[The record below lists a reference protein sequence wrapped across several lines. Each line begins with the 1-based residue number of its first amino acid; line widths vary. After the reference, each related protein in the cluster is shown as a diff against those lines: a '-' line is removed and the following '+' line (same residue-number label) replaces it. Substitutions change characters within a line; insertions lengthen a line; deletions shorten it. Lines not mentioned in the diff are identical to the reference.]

1 MPGKKILYK
10 DDARRALIHGMS
22 IMVEAVSVTLGPKG
36 RNVVLEKKNRQPQII
51 NDGVSIAREIELP
64 NSIENTGVSLIR
76 QAASKTNDVAGDG
89 TTTATVLAYAIV
101 CEGMRNLTTGANPVS
116 LKVGLEKSLKFLISQ
131 INDYSKPVED
141 LRAISQVA
149 AISAGNDTE
158 TGLLISKAINKVG
171 RDGVISLEESK
182 STSIELEISE
192 GMRFEK
198 GFISPYFVT
207 NPERME
213 VVFDNPF
220 ILITDKKISLVKEQ
234 LVPIL
239 EQISKTKRPLLIIA
253 SDVEKEALT
262 TLILNKLKNT
272 IEVAAVRAP
281 SFGVLRK
288 QILEDIGILTE
299 GQVIT
304 EDTGLNLSTTTLD
317 LLGQARRV
325 IVTKD
330 DTTIINEGTQDL
342 VSKHCESLRKQISLS
357 DDTYQKERLQD
368 RIAKL
373 SGGVGIIRV
382 GAVTETEMRDKKLR
396 LEDAINATRA
406 AVEEG
411 IVPGGGALF
420 VHLASMLKKWSK
432 QNLKED
438 ELIGAIILEKAI
450 LAPVK
455 RIAANAGKNSFLVLE
470 TIEQGN
476 FSFGYNAANDTFGDM
491 YDFGIIDPAKVT
503 RSALQNATSIAGMIL
518 TTECIVVENG

>member
-1 MPGKKILYK
+1 M
-10 DDARRALIHGMS
+10 
-22 IMVEAVSVTLGPKG
+22 
-36 RNVVLEKKNRQPQII
+36 
-51 NDGVSIAREIELP
+51 
-64 NSIENTGVSLIR
+64 
-76 QAASKTNDVAGDG
+76 
-89 TTTATVLAYAIV
+89 
-101 CEGMRNLTTGANPVS
+101 
-116 LKVGLEKSLKFLISQ
+116 F
-131 INDYSKPVED
+131 
-141 LRAISQVA
+141 
-149 AISAGNDTE
+149 
-158 TGLLISKAINKVG
+158 
-171 RDGVISLEESK
+171 
-182 STSIELEISE
+182 
-192 GMRFEK
+192 
-198 GFISPYFVT
+198 
-207 NPERME
+207 
-213 VVFDNPF
+213 
-220 ILITDKKISLVKEQ
+220 Q
-234 LVPIL
+234 L
-239 EQISKTKRPLLIIA
+239 Q
-253 SDVEKEALT
+253 
-262 TLILNKLKNT
+262 NN
-272 IEVAAVRAP
+272 
-281 SFGVLRK
+281 
-288 QILEDIGILTE
+288 Q
-299 GQVIT
+299 
-304 EDTGLNLSTTTLD
+304 
-317 LLGQARRV
+317 
-325 IVTKD
+325 TKD

-476 FSFGYNAANDTFGDM
+476 FSFGYNAANDAFGNM